1 MTLQELMDRNYE
13 QGLAEGEALGRDA
26 AILELART
34 MKENGRPTVQIIQD
48 TGLSADE
55 VDNL

>member
-13 QGLAEGEALGRDA
+13 QGLAEGEALGQDA

-48 TGLSADE
+48 TGLSADKI
-55 VDNL
+55 DNL